1 MAQRARSTKER
12 PAYAIASVDH
22 ALRLAALL
30 QLEGAT
36 TVSDAAARLGVAPST
51 AHRLLAMLVY
61 RDFAVR
67 EDRTYRVGP
76 LLARIGQAPGATSRL
91 RDAALGP
98 MGRLM
103 AAFDE
108 TVVLTI
114 QTRRLVRFIAEVE
127 CRRTL
132 RVGHR
137 TGMVFPAHLTS
148 GGLATL
154 AELSD
159 DEVRALYAEADEGEE
174 VPDFHVL
181 FPRLESVRQQG
192 FSLNHGLSERGV
204 LAIGK
209 VIHDPDGK
217 AVASLGIAMPSSR
230 FEPVMV
236 RPMVAALTK
245 SVRTIETALSER

>member
-1 MAQRARSTKER
+1 MEPIGLVTVRER
-12 PAYAIASVDH
+12 TY
-22 ALRLAALL
+22 LLAAK
-30 QLEGAT
+30 EG
-36 TVSDAAARLGVAPST
+36 
-51 AHRLLAMLVY
+51 
-61 RDFAVR
+61 